1 VDKNRRR
8 ARLGVI
14 IRNSSGGVVAMLC
27 ETIDHIL
34 DLAIAESLAARRGA
48 ELGLSLGLRKV
59 ILEGDALEIVGILNK
74 EGGSRMGSMVR
85 C

>member
-1 VDKNRRR
+1 
-8 ARLGVI
+8 
-14 IRNSSGGVVAMLC
+14 MLC

-48 ELGLSLGLRKV
+48 KLGLSLGLRKV

-74 EGGSRMGSMVR
+74 EGGVVWEAWSGAE
-85 C
+85 